1 MARAISAKL
10 KWLRAGKKQRKAIKV
25 RKVRKVSNSPTYNMV
40 FEDFLLGISKIDVYL
55 LIIVNGIFTGL
66 GVSIG
71 SYLANTHF
79 IGGMQKL
86 HKKVKRSKVN
96 WWIAF
101 LVYLCMFI
109 ALTLIIKFLI
119 GKFS

>member
-1 MARAISAKL
+1 
-10 KWLRAGKKQRKAIKV
+10 
-25 RKVRKVSNSPTYNMV
+25 MV

-66 GVSIG
+66 SVSIG

-79 IGGMQKL
+79 IGG
-86 HKKVKRSKVN
+86 
-96 WWIAF
+96 
-101 LVYLCMFI
+101 MFI